1 MSKRH
6 HQTPNPHPLQ
16 PMALDAAANDDDLFG
31 PPPVISGEDPGA
43 FLELLAGVRASVKPK
58 GMIEDLLVR
67 DCVEVIW
74 EIRRLRRLKAALLQA
89 AAYKGLKKVLTPL
102 VTWEAESLA
111 EKWVFGGAR
120 ATRRVERILAA
131 AGLSIDAI
139 MAETLILRLSE
150 IERLEHLIASN
161 EARLQAVLREIDRH
175 RTALATALRD
185 AARAAEAEDAEF
197 AEIPGDVA
205 A

>member
-58 GMIEDLLVR
+58 GMIEDL
-67 DCVEVIW
+67 
-74 EIRRLRRLKAALLQA
+74 LLQA